1 MPWGRL
7 YPEKFCSTACAA
19 FRRRPAGQP
28 YRSFG
33 GLLDHLAAL
42 TRNQVRL
49 PGTSTEIRCSPG
61 SFPPR
66 AAPRLRADQRGTPIP
81 LTPDLTGQHAQSR

>member
-1 MPWGRL
+1 MQWGRL
-7 YPEKFCSTACAA
+7 YPEKFCPTACAA

-33 GLLDHLAAL
+33 GLLDHLATL

-49 PGTSTEIRCSPG
+49 PGTSTEIPCLPGTSTEIPCSPG

-66 AAPRLRADQRGTPIP
+66 AAP
-81 LTPDLTGQHAQSR
+81 SS

>member
-33 GLLDHLAAL
+33 GLLDHLATL

-49 PGTSTEIRCSPG
+49 PGTSTEIPCSPG

-81 LTPDLTGQHAQSR
+81 LTPT

>member
-1 MPWGRL
+1 MGPLVPG
-7 YPEKFCSTACAA
+7 KFCSTACAA

-33 GLLDHLAAL
+33 GLLDHLATL
-42 TRNQVRL
+42 TRNRVRL
-49 PGTSTEIRCSPG
+49 PWTSAKIPCSPG

-66 AAPRLRADQRGTPIP
+66 AAP
-81 LTPDLTGQHAQSR
+81 SS